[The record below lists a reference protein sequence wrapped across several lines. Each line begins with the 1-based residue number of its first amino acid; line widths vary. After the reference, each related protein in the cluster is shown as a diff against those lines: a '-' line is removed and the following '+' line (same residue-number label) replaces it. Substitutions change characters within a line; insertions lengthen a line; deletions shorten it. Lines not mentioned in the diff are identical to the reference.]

1 MQLKEA
7 KNSESRDGDSLK
19 TQVTQ
24 PFFIVQF
31 HLFPMTTPFYVA
43 KE

>member
-1 MQLKEA
+1 MQSKEA

-24 PFFIVQF
+24 NIICDKYYL
-31 HLFPMTTPFYVA
+31 LF
-43 KE
+43 